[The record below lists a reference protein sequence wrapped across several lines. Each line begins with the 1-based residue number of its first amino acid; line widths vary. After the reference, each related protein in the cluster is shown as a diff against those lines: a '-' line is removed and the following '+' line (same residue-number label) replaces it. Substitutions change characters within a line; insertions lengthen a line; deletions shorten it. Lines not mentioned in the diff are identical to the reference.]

1 VLFRLAADA
10 LVVLHLAFIMF
21 VVAGGFLTWRWRR
34 LVWIHIPVALYGA
47 AIEFVGW
54 ICPLTPWEI
63 ALRRQAGLAG
73 YEGGFIE
80 HYVLPIIYPGELT
93 PTLRLVLG
101 MAVVAANAVAYTG
114 FVLRRRRTC

>member
-1 VLFRLAADA
+1 MLFRLAADA
-10 LVVLHLAFIMF
+10 LVVLHLAFIVF
-21 VVAGGFLTWRWRR
+21 VVAGGFLTWRWPR
-34 LVWIHIPVALYGA
+34 LAWIHVPTAVYGA

-54 ICPLTPWEI
+54 ICPLTPWEV
-63 ALRRQAGLAG
+63 ALRRQAGEAG

-101 MAVVAANAVAYTG
+101 LAVVAANAVAYAG
-114 FVLRRRRTC
+114 LVLRQRRAG